1 VKRIAVLT
9 TGGTIATK
17 DVGGSGA
24 NPILTG
30 LDLLQFIPEASRYAQ
45 VEVIA
50 FDNLPGAHLT
60 LERLVELAK
69 RAEEILSGNVDGL
82 VITHGTDTLEETAFF
97 LYLTLN
103 SPKPVVFTGSMRT
116 ASQIGYDGPRNLLDA
131 IRVACSP
138 EAARI
143 GALVALNEEAHSA
156 RWVTKTH
163 SQKGDTFKSPISG
176 PIAIAYPDRIAFFAK
191 PMGARRPL
199 PKRIEPQ
206 VDLIRL
212 ALDCGDKFVRCSI
225 ETGAKGIV
233 IEAFGGGR
241 VPPSLLPSIR
251 EALARGIVVVIATRC
266 FAGELWDP
274 YGYQGAHRDL
284 ERMGAIFS
292 HDLPGHKARLKLML
306 ALANLEG
313 TAEIKRYFEEE

>member
-1 VKRIAVLT
+1 MKRIAVLT

-24 NPILTG
+24 TPILTG
-30 LDLLQFIPEASRYAQ
+30 LDLLHFISEVTHYAQ
-45 VEVIA
+45 VEAVA

-60 LERLVELAK
+60 LERLVDLAK
-69 RAEEILSGNVDGL
+69 RAEEVLSGNIDGL

-103 SPKPVVFTGSMRT
+103 STKPVVFTGSMRT

-131 IRVACSP
+131 VRVACSP
-138 EAARI
+138 EAAGI
-143 GALVALNEEAHSA
+143 GALVVLNEEAHSA
-156 RWVTKTH
+156 RWVTKAH
-163 SQKGDTFKSPISG
+163 SQKGDTFKSPTSG
-176 PIAIAYPDRIAFFAK
+176 PIAIAYPNRVAFFAR
-191 PMGARRPL
+191 PMGVRRPL
-199 PKRIEPQ
+199 PKRIEPH

-212 ALDCGDKFVRCSI
+212 ALDCGDKFIRCSI
-225 ETGAKGIV
+225 ETGARGIV
-233 IEAFGGGR
+233 IEALGGGR
-241 VPPSLLPSIR
+241 VPPNLLPSLQ
-251 EALARGIVVVIATRC
+251 EAFARGIVVVVATRC

-284 ERMGAIFS
+284 KRMGAIFS

-313 TAEIKRYFEEE
+313 TAEIRRYFEEE